1 MKTQAKN
8 TGSKVTAIKPAVKPA
23 AKAKPAAAK
32 AASAPTAPVAPTTQ
46 TSATVTAL
54 VPKSKI
60 DMARELFNTII
71 HGDYKPAEGSSPRK
85 DFIAKCV
92 SDLEM
97 TEKGASTY
105 WQNLRNEDSGD
116 GLYKNSKAPSGEPR
130 GRKPDIAGRIQKA
143 AAKVQTKQARVD
155 AAMKE
160 LQAAQSELV
169 VMATGEAAPA
179 PVAG

>member
-1 MKTQAKN
+1 MKAQKTTTAK
-8 TGSKVTAIKPAVKPA
+8 AAVKPA
-23 AKAKPAAAK
+23 TGKGAAAK
-32 AASAPTAPVAPTTQ
+32 AALAKPVVKSAAQAPAAPGA

-71 HGDYKPAEGSSPRK
+71 HGAYKPVEGSSPRK

-116 GLYKNSKAPSGEPR
+116 GLYKNAKAPTGEPR
-130 GRKPDIAGRIQKA
+130 GRKPDMAGRLQKA
-143 AAKVQTKQARVD
+143 AAKVTRLQTKVD
-155 AAMKE
+155 EDMKA
-160 LQAAQSELV
+160 LIAAQSELV
-169 VMATGEAAPA
+169 TMAVGETA